1 MLPREFGLA
10 SNVFGETISIY
21 RESGRSRSHKPA
33 QIRLSLD
40 GIAIAADLA
49 RNTAIVNRMRHRDV
63 CSFSALAECRASAG
77 GRPYGNPYSRLG
89 GRLVGG
95 GWGRRRWGW
104 RW

>member
-21 RESGRSRSHKPA
+21 REAGCSRSHKPA

-49 RNTAIVNRMRHRDV
+49 RNTDIVNRMRHRDV
-63 CSFSALAECRASAG
+63 CSLCSSRVSRRGRGTSIREILDSRQGGRASCMSAHA
-77 GRPYGNPYSRLG
+77 L
-89 GRLVGG
+89 
-95 GWGRRRWGW
+95 
-104 RW
+104 